1 MEMQPREEKPDRVSR
16 ETECNLERQYRVE
29 GSGQS
34 VKDPPV

>member
-1 MEMQPREEKPDRVSR
+1 MEMQPREEKPDL
-16 ETECNLERQYRVE
+16 TERQYRVE